1 MASAEQVKQE
11 IIDWANSDSVK
22 DVFENAGW
30 SESNYFADACRY
42 LHEYLDTDETDA
54 DSGVTIP
61 SGHCLRV
68 KETHEG
74 SALVVVFSVE
84 APGKEKQFFR
94 FTGKLTSYEIYW
106 NNSELREVFPKTVSV
121 TNFD

>member
-1 MASAEQVKQE
+1 MASAQQVKEE
-11 IIDWANSDSVK
+11 IIDWANSNGVK
-22 DVFENAGW
+22 EVFELAGW
-30 SESNYFADACRY
+30 SKSEYFADACRY
-42 LHEYLDTDETDA
+42 LYEYLDTEDTDA

-84 APGKEKQFFR
+84 ATGKEKQFFR
-94 FTGKLTSYEIYW
+94 FTGKLNSYETYW
-106 NNSELREVFPKTVSV
+106 NNSELREVFPKTTLV
-121 TNFD
+121 TNFA